1 MRKTVFRVALGAL
14 AALMVP
20 LIASRVVEGW
30 HWGPWA
36 FVFTYVL
43 FFATGMGYA
52 LIARRRNFWTY
63 KAAVALALA
72 SGFAVFWATMVHLSE
87 TENPVL
93 LVYYGVL
100 AVGLA
105 GAALSRLEPRG
116 LERSAYVMAAG
127 TGVAWLVTQVLFPVA
142 YADPPDN
149 LGVKH
154 ALLALLFVITGL
166 LFRHAGRSAELTE
179 TQPAGNGNGPPKRR

>member
-20 LIASRVVEGW
+20 LAASRVVEGW
-30 HWGPWA
+30 HWGPGA

-43 FFATGMGYA
+43 FFATGMAYA
-52 LIARRRNFWTY
+52 LIARRMNVWSY
-63 KAAVALALA
+63 KAAVAVALGV
-72 SGFAVFWATMVHLSE
+72 GFALGWATMVHLSE

-105 GAALSRLEPRG
+105 GAAVARLEPRG
-116 LERSAYVMAAG
+116 LERTAYVMAAG

-166 LFRHAGRSAELTE
+166 LFRHASRSA
-179 TQPAGNGNGPPKRR
+179 AAHGNTTSR

>member
-1 MRKTVFRVALGAL
+1 MRKTAFRVALGAL

-20 LIASRVVEGW
+20 LIASRAVEGW

-43 FFATGMGYA
+43 FFATGMAYA
-52 LIARRRNFWTY
+52 LIARRRNVWTY

-116 LERSAYVMAAG
+116 LERTAYVMAAG
-127 TGVAWLVTQVLFPVA
+127 TGVAWLVTQVLFPVS

-149 LGVKH
+149 LGAKH
-154 ALLALLFVITGL
+154 AMLALLFVITGL
-166 LFRHAGRSAELTE
+166 LFRHAGRSAELTG
-179 TQPAGNGNGPPKRR
+179 TQPAGNGSGLPKRR

>member
-1 MRKTVFRVALGAL
+1 MRTTVFRVALGAL

-20 LIASRVVEGW
+20 LVASRVVEGW
-30 HWGPWA
+30 HWGPGA
-36 FVFTYVL
+36 FVFTYAL
-43 FFATGMGYA
+43 FFATGMAYA
-52 LIARRRNFWTY
+52 LIARRMTVWSYR
-63 KAAVALALA
+63 AAVALALA
-72 SGFAVFWATMVHLSE
+72 IGFAVGWATMVHLSE

-100 AVGLA
+100 ALGLA
-105 GAALSRLEPRG
+105 GAALSRLEPHG
-116 LERSAYVMAAG
+116 MERTAYVMAAA
-127 TGVAWLVTQVLFPVA
+127 TGVAWLVTQVLYPVA

-166 LFRHAGRSAELTE
+166 LFRHAGRSAALTRTE
-179 TQPAGNGNGPPKRR
+179 PAGNGSGLPKRR